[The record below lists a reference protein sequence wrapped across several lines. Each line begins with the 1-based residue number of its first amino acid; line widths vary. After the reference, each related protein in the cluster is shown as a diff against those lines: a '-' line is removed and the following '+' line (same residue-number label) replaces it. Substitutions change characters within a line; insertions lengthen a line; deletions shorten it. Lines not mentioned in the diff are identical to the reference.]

1 MYLVFKGFLKPKF
14 EIVTAKHETKNFPV
28 KVSFLPDVDMII
40 VHDSTPEI
48 VNLAIPMFR
57 TYFSTVTMFETDTL
71 PHSLESQ
78 FQQMLNNASEESLA
92 KFEEFCK
99 EYSGNEI
106 VITTVSNNV
115 IKSSNASEKAVLK
128 HFGYAF
134 KALDSSKPVNEQI
147 PVFLREMKMDFTS
160 DLLIDT
166 FKIVRN
172 QSTINYTRL
181 SKDLKKMYPNLKE
194 TTINRK
200 LKKFSLQWL
209 AKHPELNSKQNHAV
223 SLRTV
228 LKLFD
233 QAFS

>member
-1 MYLVFKGFLKPKF
+1 MYLVFKGVLSPKF
-14 EIVTAKHETKNFPV
+14 EIVKAKNETKNFPA

-40 VHDSTPEI
+40 IHDSTPEI
-48 VNLAIPMFR
+48 VNMAIQMFR
-57 TYFSTVTMFETDTL
+57 TYFSELTMYETDTL

-115 IKSSNASEKAVLK
+115 IKSSNASEKAILK

-134 KALDSSKPVNEQI
+134 KALDSSKPVDEQI
-147 PVFLREMKMDFTS
+147 PVFLRKMKMDFTS

-181 SKDLKKMYPNLKE
+181 SKDLKKIYPDCPE
-194 TTINRK
+194 ISINRK

-209 AKHPELNSKQNHAV
+209 SKHPELNSKQNHV
-223 SLRTV
+223 SLTTV